1 MFAENL
7 LVEAR
12 ARLVIIAEEAPL
24 IEAAALLHT
33 GIDLVVVCSANGLLA
48 GVVTKTDI
56 VGQISRCHRS
66 SCTVPTALV
75 MQHDVLVCR
84 TGERLSDVWDA
95 MKARGIKNV
104 PLLDQD
110 SRPLGVVN
118 ARDLLQM
125 LLKESADDEGMMR
138 DYVMG
143 FGYR

>member
-1 MFAENL
+1 
-7 LVEAR
+7 
-12 ARLVIIAEEAPL
+12 
-24 IEAAALLHT
+24 
-33 GIDLVVVCSANGLLA
+33 
-48 GVVTKTDI
+48 
-56 VGQISRCHRS
+56 
-66 SCTVPTALV
+66 

-95 MKARGIKNV
+95 MKARGIENV